1 MSQLDDIQ
9 LITLSAFVQQGICEA
24 RKCLGHPGDAWLI
37 EKLQRDSIDLPR
49 SRWLQHT
56 VTTVDYGT
64 TMRDWD
70 IWSEVAF
77 RVPDEI
83 ARDLGAL
90 AMRPGGVVILG
101 VLFCATHHPAGVET
115 PGTWCSLCPGP
126 VAEAGL
132 LKRVFT

>member
-37 EKLQRDSIDLPR
+37 EKRQRDSLDLPR
-49 SRWLQHT
+49 SRWLRHA
-56 VTTVDYGT
+56 VATVDYAT

-70 IWSEVAF
+70 VWSEVAY
-77 RVPDEI
+77 RDPGEI

-90 AMRPGGVVILG
+90 ALRPGGVAILG
-101 VLFCATHHPAGVET
+101 VIFCATHHPAGVEA
-115 PGTWCSLCPGP
+115 PGAWCPSCPDP
-126 VAEAGL
+126 IARHSL
-132 LKRVFT
+132 LKRIF